1 MPITILILR
10 GLYQINITFV
20 YLNTLGKNIRLTSYG
35 ESHGEVVGA
44 VLDGFPAG
52 FEIDKDYIQLQL
64 NRRKPGQ
71 SKISTPRTEADELII
86 NSGIFEGKT
95 TGAPIHFQLKN
106 NNAKPKDYSHLKDV
120 YRPSHAD
127 YTYDARYGTR
137 DYRGGGRSSAR
148 VTAGWVAG
156 GALVQD
162 LLATQEEIKIAAYVK
177 QIGTIRLEKE
187 AQFYNQ
193 EEVDASIVRCP
204 DADTAAAMVAAIEQA
219 QKGKDSLGG
228 IIECVIS
235 GVPAGLGNPVFDKI
249 NAALGHA
256 MLSINAVKGFELGGG
271 FEMSSKRGS
280 EVNDAFETVSGVP
293 TTKTNNS
300 GGIQGGIS
308 NGMDIIFRVA
318 FKPTATIGTLQK
330 TINTS
335 GKEVELEATGR
346 HDPCVVPRAVPI
358 VETLAALVIGD
369 YVL

>member
-1 MPITILILR
+1 M
-10 GLYQINITFV
+10 
-20 YLNTLGKNIRLTSYG
+20 NTLGKNIRLTSYG

-44 VLDGFPAG
+44 ILDGFPAG
-52 FEIDKDYIQLQL
+52 FSLNVDYIQGQL
-64 NRRKPGQ
+64 DRRKPGQ
-71 SKISTPRTEADELII
+71 SRVSSPREEADKVII
-86 NSGIFEGKT
+86 NSGVFNGKT

-106 NNAKPKDYSHLKDV
+106 NNAKPKDYAHLKEV

-127 YTYDARYGTR
+127 YTYDARYSAGNR

-162 LLATQEEIKIAAYVK
+162 YLAKENQIKISAYVK
-177 QIGTIRLEKE
+177 QIGGVKLETPAILYTI
-187 AQFYNQ
+187 
-193 EEVDASIVRCP
+193 EEVDATIVRCP
-204 DADTAAAMVAAIEQA
+204 DEGVAANMIVAIEQA
-219 QKGKDSLGG
+219 QKDKDSLGG
-228 IIECVIS
+228 IIECVVS
-235 GVPAGLGNPVFDKI
+235 GVPAGLGNPVFDKL

-271 FEMSSKRGS
+271 FEMSSKRGR
-280 EVNDAFETVSGVP
+280 EVNDSFEMKDGKP
-293 TTKTNNS
+293 YTKTNNS

-308 NGMDIIFRVA
+308 NGMDIVFRVA
-318 FKPTATIGTLQK
+318 FKPTATIGTLQS

-335 GKEVELEATGR
+335 GDEVELEATGR

-358 VETLAALVIGD
+358 VETLAALVLGD

>member
-1 MPITILILR
+1 
-10 GLYQINITFV
+10 V
-20 YLNTLGKNIRLTSYG
+20 NTLGKNIRLTSYG

-44 VLDGFPAG
+44 ILDGFPAG
-52 FEIDKDYIQLQL
+52 FSLNVDYIQGQL
-64 NRRKPGQ
+64 DRRKPGQ
-71 SKISTPRTEADELII
+71 SRVSSPREEADKVII
-86 NSGIFEGKT
+86 NSGVFNGKT

-106 NNAKPKDYSHLKDV
+106 NNAKPKDYAHLKEV

-127 YTYDARYGTR
+127 YTYDARYSAGNR

-162 LLATQEEIKIAAYVK
+162 YLAKENQIKISAYVK
-177 QIGTIRLEKE
+177 QIGGVKLETPAILYTI
-187 AQFYNQ
+187 
-193 EEVDASIVRCP
+193 EEVDATIVRCP
-204 DADTAAAMVAAIEQA
+204 DEGVAANMIVAIEQA
-219 QKGKDSLGG
+219 QKDKDSLGG
-228 IIECVIS
+228 IIECVVS
-235 GVPAGLGNPVFDKI
+235 GVPAGLGNPVFDKL

-271 FEMSSKRGS
+271 FEMSSKRGR
-280 EVNDAFETVSGVP
+280 EVNDSFEMKDGKP
-293 TTKTNNS
+293 YTKTNNS

-308 NGMDIIFRVA
+308 NGMDIVFRVA
-318 FKPTATIGTLQK
+318 FKPTATIGTLQS

-335 GKEVELEATGR
+335 GDEVELEATGR

-358 VETLAALVIGD
+358 VETLAALVLGD

>member
-1 MPITILILR
+1 M
-10 GLYQINITFV
+10 
-20 YLNTLGKNIRLTSYG
+20 NTLGKNIRLTSYG

-44 VLDGFPAG
+44 ILDGLPAG
-52 FEIDKDYIQLQL
+52 FSLDVDYIQGQL
-64 NRRKPGQ
+64 DRRKPGQ
-71 SKISTPRTEADELII
+71 SRVSTPREEADKVII
-86 NSGIFEGKT
+86 NSGVFNGKT

-106 NNAKPKDYSHLKDV
+106 NNAKPKDYAHLKEV

-127 YTYDARYGTR
+127 YTYDARYGAGNR

-162 LLATQEEIKIAAYVK
+162 YLAKENQIKISAYVK
-177 QIGTIRLEKE
+177 QIGGVKLEIPARL
-187 AQFYNQ
+187 YSI
-193 EEVDASIVRCP
+193 EEVDAAIVRCP
-204 DADTAAAMVAAIEQA
+204 DEGVAATMIVAIEQA
-219 QKGKDSLGG
+219 QKDKDSLGG
-228 IIECVIS
+228 IIECVVS
-235 GVPAGLGNPVFDKI
+235 GVPAGLGNPVFDKL

-271 FEMSSKRGS
+271 FEMSSKRGR
-280 EVNDAFETVSGVP
+280 EVNDSFDMKDGKP
-293 TTKTNNS
+293 YTKTNNS

-308 NGMDIIFRVA
+308 NGMDIVFRVA
-318 FKPTATIGTLQK
+318 FKPTATIGTLQS

-335 GKEVELEATGR
+335 GDEVELEATGR

-358 VETLAALVIGD
+358 VETLAALVVGD

>member
-1 MPITILILR
+1 M
-10 GLYQINITFV
+10 
-20 YLNTLGKNIRLTSYG
+20 NTLGKNIRLTSYG

-44 VLDGFPAG
+44 ILDGFPAG
-52 FEIDKDYIQLQL
+52 FSLDVDYIQGQL
-64 NRRKPGQ
+64 DRRKPGQ
-71 SKISTPRTEADELII
+71 SRVSTPREEADKVII
-86 NSGIFEGKT
+86 NSGVFNGKT

-106 NNAKPKDYSHLKDV
+106 NNAKPKDYAHLKEV

-127 YTYDARYGTR
+127 YTYDARYGAGNR

-162 LLATQEEIKIAAYVK
+162 YLAKENQIKISAYVK
-177 QIGTIRLEKE
+177 QIGGVKLETPARL
-187 AQFYNQ
+187 YSI
-193 EEVDASIVRCP
+193 EEVDATIVRCP
-204 DADTAAAMVAAIEQA
+204 DEGVAATMIVAIEQA
-219 QKGKDSLGG
+219 QKDKDSLGG
-228 IIECVIS
+228 IIECVVS
-235 GVPAGLGNPVFDKI
+235 GVPAGLGNPVFDKL

-271 FEMSSKRGS
+271 FEMSSKRGR
-280 EVNDAFETVSGVP
+280 EVNDSFEMKDGQP
-293 TTKTNNS
+293 YTKTNNS

-308 NGMDIIFRVA
+308 NGMDIVFRVA
-318 FKPTATIGTLQK
+318 FKPTATIGTLQS

-335 GKEVELEATGR
+335 GDEVELEATGR

-358 VETLAALVIGD
+358 VETLAALVVGD

>member
-1 MPITILILR
+1 M
-10 GLYQINITFV
+10 NV
-20 YLNTLGKNIRLTSYG
+20 LGKNIRLTSYG

-52 FEIDKDYIQLQL
+52 YELNKEIIQLQL
-64 NRRKPGQ
+64 SRRKPGQ
-71 SKISTPRTEADELII
+71 SSITTPRKEADEVII
-86 NSGIFEGKT
+86 NSGVFNGKT

-106 NNAKPKDYSHLKDV
+106 NNAKPKDYSHLKEV

-127 YTYDARYGTR
+127 YTYEARYGEGNR

-148 VTAGWVAG
+148 ITAGWVAG

-162 LLATQEEIKIAAYVK
+162 FLATQEDIKISAYVK
-177 QIGTIRLEKE
+177 QIGAVRLEAE
-187 AQFYNQ
+187 AQYYSQ
-193 EEVDASIVRCP
+193 EEVDVSIVRCP
-204 DADTAAAMVAAIEQA
+204 NLTIATQMIVEIEQA
-219 QKGKDSLGG
+219 QKDKDSLGG

-280 EVNDAFETVSGVP
+280 EVNDAFETIDGIP
-293 TTKTNNS
+293 TTTTNNS

-308 NGMDIIFRVA
+308 NGMDIVFRVA
-318 FKPTATIGTLQK
+318 FKPTATIGTIQK
-330 TINTS
+330 TINTD
-335 GKEVELEATGR
+335 GQEVELEATGR

-358 VETLAALVIGD
+358 VETLAALVVGD
-369 YVL
+369 YIL

>member
-1 MPITILILR
+1 M
-10 GLYQINITFV
+10 
-20 YLNTLGKNIRLTSYG
+20 LNTLGKNIRLTSYG

-44 VLDGFPAG
+44 ILDGFPAG
-52 FEIDKDYIQLQL
+52 YELDVAFIQKQL
-64 NRRKPGQ
+64 SRRRPGQ
-71 SKISTPRTEADELII
+71 SKVSTPRTEADEIII
-86 NSGIFEGKT
+86 NSGVFEGKT

-106 NNAKPKDYSHLKDV
+106 NNAKPKDYSHLKEV

-127 YTYDARYGTR
+127 YTYEARYGKGNR

-148 VTAGWVAG
+148 VTAGWVAA

-162 LLATQEEIKIAAYVK
+162 FLATQKEVQVSAYVK
-177 QIGTIRLEKE
+177 QIGTIRLETE
-187 AQFYNQ
+187 AQFYSQ
-193 EEVDASIVRCP
+193 EEVDANIVRCP
-204 DADTAAAMVAAIEQA
+204 DTETANQMVAAIELA
-219 QKGKDSLGG
+219 QKDIDSLGG
-228 IIECVIS
+228 IIECVIT

-280 EVNDAFETVSGVP
+280 EVNDAFETIDGVP

-300 GGIQGGIS
+300 GGIQGGIT
-308 NGMDIIFRVA
+308 NGMDIVFRVA

-330 TINTS
+330 TINTA
-335 GKEVELEATGR
+335 GDEVELEATGR

-358 VETLAALVIGD
+358 VETLAALVVGD
-369 YVL
+369 YLL

>member
-1 MPITILILR
+1 M
-10 GLYQINITFV
+10 
-20 YLNTLGKNIRLTSYG
+20 NTLGKNIRLTSYG

-44 VLDGFPAG
+44 ILDGFPAG
-52 FEIDKDYIQLQL
+52 FSLDEDYIQGQL

-71 SKISTPRTEADELII
+71 SRVSTPREEADKVII
-86 NSGIFEGKT
+86 NSGVFNGKT

-106 NNAKPKDYSHLKDV
+106 NNAKPKDYAHLKEV

-127 YTYDARYGTR
+127 YTYDARYGAGNR

-148 VTAGWVAG
+148 ITAGWVAG

-162 LLATQEEIKIAAYVK
+162 YLAKENQIKISAYVK
-177 QIGTIRLEKE
+177 QIGGVKLETPAILYTI
-187 AQFYNQ
+187 
-193 EEVDASIVRCP
+193 EEVDATIVRCP
-204 DADTAAAMVAAIEQA
+204 DEGVAATMIVAIEQA
-219 QKGKDSLGG
+219 QKDKDSLGG
-228 IIECVIS
+228 IIECVVS
-235 GVPAGLGNPVFDKI
+235 GVPAGLGNPVFDKL

-271 FEMSSKRGS
+271 FEMSSKRGR
-280 EVNDAFETVSGVP
+280 EVNDSFEMKDGQP
-293 TTKTNNS
+293 YTKTNNS

-308 NGMDIIFRVA
+308 NGMDIVFRVA
-318 FKPTATIGTLQK
+318 FKPTATIGTLQS

-335 GKEVELEATGR
+335 GDEVELEATGR

-358 VETLAALVIGD
+358 VETLAALVVGD